1 MAVWMGLSGIALAI
15 LAAGYVIGMLAERT
29 RLERREFDAE
39 VTAYDRQIE
48 ANEAARA
55 AAIPSTAELLKW
67 AASQAAPPP
76 PYPLT
81 FDRPGGPL
89 EPGALLIA
97 TGGPTG
103 PLPSRAWTD
112 AASIAPVTMPY
123 LPAVMLTETQRGRYP
138 DTDTGMLDA
147 LTDTGAMRAL
157 TADAEENIARMR
169 ADNAAWLDKWGA
181 GATT

>member
-1 MAVWMGLSGIALAI
+1 MWEAYAAIALAI
-15 LAAGYVIGMLAERT
+15 MAAGYVVGMLAERT
-29 RLERREFDAE
+29 RLERRQFDAE
-39 VTAYDRQIE
+39 VAVYDRQIE

-55 AAIPSTAELLKW
+55 AAIPSTAELLEW
-67 AASQAAPPP
+67 AASPAASPPR
-76 PYPLT
+76 YPLT

-97 TGGPTG
+97 TGGPAG
-103 PLPSRAWTD
+103 QLRPPRAWTD
-112 AASIAPVTMPY
+112 AASIAPVIMPY

-138 DTDTGMLDA
+138 DTDTGMLRE
-147 LTDTGAMRAL
+147 LTDTGELRAL